1 MSLNFNTKGNLYQ
14 TVELTYE
21 EFNQHFGTNQR
32 RMEQIKNALS
42 FFRIFHSCGC
52 QAVYVDG
59 SFVSK
64 KEYPEDI
71 NLCFDLTGVDAE
83 NIEREFPQFFDVKEI
98 ARIYKHLQCHIFYF
112 DETYKRLFNLLS
124 EDRDG
129 NPKGFVKLNLKDP
142 LTYYD
147 QK

>member
-1 MSLNFNTKGNLYQ
+1 
-14 TVELTYE
+14 
-21 EFNQHFGTNQR
+21 
-32 RMEQIKNALS
+32 MEQIKNALS
-42 FFRIFHSCGC
+42 FFHIFHSCGC
-52 QAVYVDG
+52 QAVYIIDG

-71 NLCFDLTGVDAE
+71 DLCFDLTGVDAE
-83 NIEREFPQFFDVKEI
+83 NIEREFPQFFDVRQI
-98 ARIYKHLQCHIFYF
+98 GRIHRDLQCHIFHF
-112 DETYKRLFNLLS
+112 DENYKRLFNLLS

-129 NPKGFVKLNLKDP
+129 NPKGFVKLNLKDL